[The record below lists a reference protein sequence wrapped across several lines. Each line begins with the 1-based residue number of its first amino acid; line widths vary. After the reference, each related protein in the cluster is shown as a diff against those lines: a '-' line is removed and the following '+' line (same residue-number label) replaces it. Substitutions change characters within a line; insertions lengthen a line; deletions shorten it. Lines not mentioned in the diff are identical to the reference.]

1 MIAKS
6 DIKLIRS
13 LRSKKNRD
21 KHQLFI
27 VEGKKS
33 VAELFQ
39 SDYEVYN
46 LFATSEWISEN
57 QSFNAIKI
65 TDSELIRI
73 SNQRNPNEVL
83 AIVKMKTFSK
93 KYNNGVVLV
102 LDNISDPG
110 NMGTIIR
117 MCDWFGVVCIVC
129 SMNTVNCYNPK
140 VVQSAM
146 GSIFRVPIIYAH
158 LSDYLMGISS
168 PIYGAY
174 INGTNVKNVIFPKN
188 FHLVVGNESNGI
200 REEISNIIS
209 KKIKIKNSG
218 NKIDSLNV
226 AVATSILL
234 YEIFN

>member
-1 MIAKS
+1 MITKN
-6 DIKLIRS
+6 DIKLIKS
-13 LRSKKNRD
+13 LSSKKNRD

-46 LFATSEWISEN
+46 VFATSEWINEN
-57 QSFNAIKI
+57 SFVNAVKV
-65 TDSELIRI
+65 TALELNRI

-83 AIVKMKTFSK
+83 AIAKIRTPLK
-93 KYNNGVVLV
+93 KYNNGVIVV
-102 LDNISDPG
+102 LDDISDPG

-117 MCDWFGVVCIVC
+117 MCDWFGVDSIVC

-146 GSIFRVPIIYAH
+146 GSIFRLPIIYTN
-158 LSDYLMGISS
+158 LLDYLMSINS
-168 PIYGAY
+168 PIYGAF
-174 INGTNVKNVIFPKN
+174 IDGINVKNVTFPKN

-200 REEISNIIS
+200 KKEISDIIS
-209 KKIKIKNSG
+209 KKVKIKNIG
-218 NKIDSLNV
+218 KKTDSLNV

-234 YEIFN
+234 HEIFN